1 MKTEDF
7 LAQLL
12 GMTETKVSNHN
23 MPPIGFVHYN
33 KLDRIEKPVQQQINS
48 LLVEPATVEL
58 FDALSEWF
66 EFEATNYTCGGFG
79 CQNDYL
85 LKSKIEVVRKLYP
98 KKK

>member
-48 LLVEPATVEL
+48 LLVEPATVAL
-58 FDALSEWF
+58 FDALREWF
-66 EFEATNYTCGGFG
+66 EFEATYLKVRSKLSESCILKRSSFRAT
-79 CQNDYL
+79 QN
-85 LKSKIEVVRKLYP
+85 
-98 KKK
+98 

>member
-48 LLVEPATVEL
+48 LLVEPALVVRMITYLKVRSK
-58 FDALSEWF
+58 LSESCILKRSSF
-66 EFEATNYTCGGFG
+66 RAT
-79 CQNDYL
+79 QN
-85 LKSKIEVVRKLYP
+85 
-98 KKK
+98 